1 VAPKREVLIPRPILV
16 AFGVLVAV
24 LVLGTIGYHSVEGFG
39 WFDSVYMSLTT
50 VTTLGDS
57 PIRPASR
64 VGRLITLFVV
74 CIGFGVLSYGLV
86 SLVPFVVEGQFGSA
100 VNSRSMRRKVM
111 KMKNHYVL
119 CGFGRVGAEVARHLA
134 EESVEF
140 VVIDTDDACLREA
153 ADHGYAVINGN
164 AAQASVLERAGIG
177 VARCL
182 IAAVNTDADNLYV
195 TVAARVLRPD
205 LLIVARANTTE
216 AEQRLKFAGAD
227 HILSPY
233 RTAGRLMAQ
242 MAVHPQVAE
251 LQDDLAIAS
260 ALAKERM

>member
-1 VAPKREVLIPRPILV
+1 MPILV
-16 AFGVLVAV
+16 SFGLLVSVVMTGVL
-24 LVLGTIGYHSVEGFG
+24 GYHFGEGFG

-57 PIRPASR
+57 PVRPVTRLGR
-64 VGRLITLFVV
+64 VLSLFVV
-74 CIGFGVLSYGLV
+74 SVGFGVMSYMLV
-86 SLVPFVVEGQFGSA
+86 SLVPFVVEGHFGSA

-111 KMKNHYVL
+111 KMQDHFIL

-134 EESVEF
+134 EEGVEF
-140 VVIDTDDACLREA
+140 VVIDVEDACLKA
-153 ADHGYAVINGN
+153 AVADGYAVINGN
-164 AAQASVLERAGIG
+164 AAETSALERAGI
-177 VARCL
+177 VRAKCL
-182 IAAVNTDADNLYV
+182 IAAVNSDADNLYV

-216 AEQRLKFAGAD
+216 AEQRLKYAGAD

-242 MAVHPQVAE
+242 MAVHPAVAE
-251 LQDDLAIAS
+251 LQDDMAIAS
-260 ALAKERM
+260 LASGKP